1 LRGEASH
8 GLVVF
13 NPCSHNH
20 ALTPVGPPLPP
31 FVSDTTHRRGK
42 NPVSYATLSL
52 RGSTMRSW
60 ILPESLN
67 LDALLVDD
75 APTKTKTVVDAAGA
89 GRGRG
94 RGRGRGGRR

>member
-1 LRGEASH
+1 
-8 GLVVF
+8 
-13 NPCSHNH
+13 
-20 ALTPVGPPLPP
+20 
-31 FVSDTTHRRGK
+31 
-42 NPVSYATLSL
+42 
-52 RGSTMRSW
+52 MRSW